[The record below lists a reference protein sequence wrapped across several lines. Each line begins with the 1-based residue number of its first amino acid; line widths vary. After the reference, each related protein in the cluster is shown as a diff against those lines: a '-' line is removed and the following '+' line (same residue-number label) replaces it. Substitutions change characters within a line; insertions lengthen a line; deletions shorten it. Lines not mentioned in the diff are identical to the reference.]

1 MLEFPVLADRR
12 RLAVTFRDRPL
23 DSERRYR
30 TASQQLA
37 EFLADLDQ
45 RREVLDIAAGERV
58 LDHRDGGRASRRR
71 LDRAAH
77 LEARLLDDR
86 HDLANLRLHL
96 SPSTPLI
103 SDAFSPPARLCPRA
117 PVVIARTSSI
127 SSARGASAIPT
138 SIASKWLR
146 T

>member
-12 RLAVTFRDRPL
+12 RLAVTFRTRPL
-23 DSERRYR
+23 DSKRRYR
-30 TASQQLA
+30 MASQQLA

-45 RREVLDIAAGERV
+45 RCEVLDIAACERV
-58 LDHRDGGRASRRR
+58 LDHRDGGGAPRRWLHR
-71 LDRAAH
+71 TTH

-86 HDLANLRLHL
+86 HDLANFRLHL
-96 SPSTPLI
+96 RPSNPLI
-103 SDAFSPPARLCPRA
+103 SDAFSPPARLCTRA

>member
-12 RLAVTFRDRPL
+12 RLAVTFRTRPL

-45 RREVLDIAAGERV
+45 RREVLDVAARERV
-58 LDHRDGGRASRRR
+58 LDHRDGGGAARRR
-71 LDRAAH
+71 LDRAVH
-77 LEARLLDDR
+77 LQARLLDDR
-86 HDLANLRLHL
+86 HDLANFRLHL
-96 SPSTPLI
+96 RPSNPLI
-103 SDAFSPPARLCPRA
+103 SDAFSPPARSWTRA
-117 PVVIARTSSI
+117 PVVIASTSSI
-127 SSARGASAIPT
+127 SSARGASAMPT